1 MSGDGTMD
9 HLIAATLAV
18 FAGSIVEGILGF
30 GCSLVWMSF
39 FPLFTTV
46 PDAVGVLQPMH
57 IALNVILLSSMWRKC
72 TPKELKPLAMTVP
85 FGIVFGLWIVTSWSS
100 NAIDCVLGIFL
111 IVYTFLK
118 NDDDGGNGEKNDEED
133 VPVRNKEMKRKQ
145 SDLELSPLD
154 EIDFGEEKKDDIT
167 PIVEEM
173 PHPALE
179 LSPLTYRHHPM
190 QIAEGMSVLNL
201 KNTFAGSNI
210 SKQKKP
216 NTKPLTPTNSKPD
229 NDHSISSISSTSN
242 MLRNPTAIC
251 AGLIGGALMGAFGTG
266 GPAFLIYAKEAGWQ
280 KRPELFRANLQLLFF
295 VINVPCCL
303 SQFAEGIITYERC
316 KASCCLLP
324 ALLAGG
330 HVGGILAKKVP
341 KDKFQ
346 ILVVN
351 GLRIMGLMFLIEA
364 TR

>member
-1 MSGDGTMD
+1 MD

-57 IALNVILLSSMWRKC
+57 IALNLVLLANIWQKC
-72 TPKELKPLAMTVP
+72 TPKELMPLALTVP
-85 FGIVFGLWIVTSWSS
+85 FGIIFGLWIVTSWSS

-111 IVYTFLK
+111 IAYTFLK
-118 NDDDGGNGEKNDEED
+118 DDDGGEGEGHADHHGEESVAVCFDGNNHNKDKDMARKTSELELQPMDEIGFEDEKNAPMVTE
-133 VPVRNKEMKRKQ
+133 VPRP
-145 SDLELSPLD
+145 S
-154 EIDFGEEKKDDIT
+154 F
-167 PIVEEM
+167 
-173 PHPALE
+173 E
-179 LSPLTYRHHPM
+179 LSPLTHRQHASTVDAAIIPNL
-190 QIAEGMSVLNL
+190 LNTGTSKKIKQAKPSL
-201 KNTFAGSNI
+201 TSYTPATSKVNTAQSN
-210 SKQKKP
+210 
-216 NTKPLTPTNSKPD
+216 TPD
-229 NDHSISSISSTSN
+229 
-242 MLRNPTAIC
+242 MLRNPSAIC

-280 KRPELFRANLQLLFF
+280 KRPEIFRANLQLLFF

-324 ALLAGG
+324 ALL
-330 HVGGILAKKVP
+330 VGGQVGGMLAKKVP
-341 KDKFQ
+341 RDKFQ

-364 TR
+364 TRFE